1 MLRIF
6 PYTLLV
12 CLAISLLTILYTT
25 SWAASPEQSAQMLLA
40 PDKAS
45 TPPVP
50 KSQQAKP
57 RPVMASKAGSVPA
70 ILACPPP
77 HGITKIRPVFGLP
90 YGPVPACILP
100 APWPGQWEI
109 GAQVFFTRITGKVQ
123 WPRYASNFYG
133 YAGQAGDDWLAADFS
148 DSLMLPKHAAVVE
161 LKARYQ
167 FRPNWA
173 VRYSVIPFEM
183 TGGGMPDFSR
193 QFVFGNFQFTSGLPI
208 QTKWQHA
215 YHRVGL
221 VYDAVRTCTSK
232 VSVFADWVHVDDR
245 IDVNCSPCS
254 SLQQT
259 FSKNTDSSMV
269 GLEYQRCLARTSN
282 GATFSCDS
290 KAGAIFLDD
299 VEGWDVELGGR
310 YSIPLNNATRWGY
323 MKGGYRLVSLKKS
336 QSDFLLKD
344 SLEGGFMELGF
355 VF

>member
-1 MLRIF
+1 MLRRF

-45 TPPVP
+45 THLVP
-50 KSQQAKP
+50 QSQQAKP
-57 RPVMASKAGSVPA
+57 RPIMASKAGSVPA

-77 HGITKIRPVFGLP
+77 YGITKIKPVFALP
-90 YGPVPACILP
+90 YGPGPVCILP
-100 APWPGQWEI
+100 APLPGQWEI
-109 GAQVFFTRITGKVQ
+109 GAQVFFARVTGKVQ
-123 WPRYASNFYG
+123 WPRYSTTYYG
-133 YAGQAGDDWLAADFS
+133 YAGQSGDDWLAADFS

-221 VYDAVRTCTSK
+221 VYDAVRTCSSK

-254 SLQQT
+254 FIQQT

-269 GLEYQRCLARTSN
+269 GLEYQRCLATTRN

>member
-1 MLRIF
+1 MLRRI

-12 CLAISLLTILYTT
+12 CLAILLLTIISTA

-40 PDKAS
+40 PDRS
-45 TPPVP
+45 SPPP
-50 KSQQAKP
+50 APQSQQAKP
-57 RPVMASKAGSVPA
+57 RLIKALKTGSVPA

-77 HGITKIRPVFGLP
+77 SGITKIKPVYGLL
-90 YGPVPACILP
+90 YGALPACILP
-100 APWPGQWEI
+100 APLPGQWEI
-109 GAQVFFTRITGKVQ
+109 GAQVFFARVTGKVQ
-123 WPRYASNFYG
+123 WPRYSPNFYG
-133 YAGQAGDDWLAADFS
+133 YAGQGGDDWLAADFS
-148 DSLMLPKHAAVVE
+148 DSLILPKHAAVVE
-161 LKARYQ
+161 IKARYQ
-167 FRPNWA
+167 FKPNWA
-173 VRYSVIPFEM
+173 VRYSVIPFEL

-193 QFVFGNFQFTSGLPI
+193 QFVFGTFLFTSALPV

-221 VYDAVRTCTSK
+221 VYDAIRTCTSK

-254 SLQQT
+254 NLQQT

-269 GLEYQRCLARTSN
+269 GLEVQRCLATTSK
-282 GATFSCDS
+282 GGTFSCDY

-336 QSDFLLKD
+336 QSDYLLKD

-355 VF
+355 IF

>member
-1 MLRIF
+1 MLRRI

-12 CLAISLLTILYTT
+12 CLAIFLSTILG
-25 SWAASPEQSAQMLLA
+25 SALWAASPEQSAQMLLA

-45 TPPVP
+45 TPHGPAV
-50 KSQQAKP
+50 QQAKT
-57 RPVMASKAGSVPA
+57 RPSMVSKAGPLPA
-70 ILACPPP
+70 MLSCPPP
-77 HGITKIRPVFGLP
+77 LGITKVRPVIGLP
-90 YGPVPACILP
+90 YGAAPGCILP
-100 APWPGQWEI
+100 GPLPGQWEI
-109 GAQVFFTRITGKVQ
+109 GAQVFFARVTGKVQ
-123 WPRYASNFYG
+123 WPRYSSYYYG
-133 YAGQAGDDWLAADFS
+133 YAGQGGDDSLAADFG

-161 LKARYQ
+161 IKARYQ
-167 FRPNWA
+167 FKPNWA
-173 VRYSVIPFEM
+173 ARYSVIPFALD
-183 TGGGMPDFSR
+183 GGGLPDFSR

-221 VYDAVRTCTSK
+221 VYDAVRTCSSK

-245 IDVNCSPCS
+245 IDVNCAPCS
-254 SLQQT
+254 FIQQT

-269 GLEYQRCLARTSN
+269 GLEVQRCVATTCN
-282 GATFSCDS
+282 GATFSCDY

-310 YSIPLNNATRWGY
+310 YSMPLNNATRWGY
-323 MKGGYRLVSLKKS
+323 MKGGYRLVNLKKS

-355 VF
+355 IF